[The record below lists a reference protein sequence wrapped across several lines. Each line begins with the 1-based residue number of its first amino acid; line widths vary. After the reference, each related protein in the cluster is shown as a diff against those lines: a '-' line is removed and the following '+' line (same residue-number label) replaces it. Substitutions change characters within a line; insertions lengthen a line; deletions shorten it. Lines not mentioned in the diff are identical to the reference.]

1 MNKEF
6 HNPQIQRRIDEVF
19 DFESH
24 PGIAVVRPEVAKQI
38 SEGLKNQ
45 RAQQIADMATPPE
58 SRWAAEDI
66 ENQRRTAA
74 EVERQIERMHI
85 KMVMAVGAV
94 GILLAVAIH
103 FLSTP

>member
-1 MNKEF
+1 MPLEK
-6 HNPQIQRRIDEVF
+6 VF

-24 PGIAVVRPEVAKQI
+24 PGIAVVRPEVAKRI
-38 SEGLKNQ
+38 SEGLERQ

-58 SRWAAEDI
+58 DDWSAEDLA
-66 ENQRRTAA
+66 NQRRISA
-74 EVERQIERMHI
+74 EIERQIERMHI
-85 KMVMAVGAV
+85 KMVMAVAAV